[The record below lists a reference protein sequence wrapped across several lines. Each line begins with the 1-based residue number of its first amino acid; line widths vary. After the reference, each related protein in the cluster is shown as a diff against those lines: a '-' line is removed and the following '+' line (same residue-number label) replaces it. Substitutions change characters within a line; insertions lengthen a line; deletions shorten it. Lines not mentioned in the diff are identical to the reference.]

1 MPEILPVRRKP
12 CLAVPVDASLRA
24 MRGFFGVGVEGIS
37 KPMNVGS
44 LYRTAH
50 AFGADFIF
58 AIAPAVNMRL
68 VRKADTSDTDKH
80 VPFYEH
86 ASVDALT
93 LPRGCQL
100 VGVELLEEA
109 TDLPSFTHPER
120 AAYVFGSERGSLSPA
135 LLARCGHVVK
145 IPTRFCVNLGV
156 AAAILMY
163 DRMLTRQRFA
173 PRPVAAGGPVET
185 LPPHVHGGRFT
196 RRGR

>member
-1 MPEILPVRRKP
+1 
-12 CLAVPVDASLRA
+12 
-24 MRGFFGVGVEGIS
+24 MRGFFGVGVEGVS

-58 AIAPAVNMRL
+58 AIAPVVNMRL
-68 VRKADTSDTDKH
+68 IRKADTSETDKH
-80 VPFYEH
+80 VPLYEY

-100 VGVELLEEA
+100 VGVELLDGAVE
-109 TDLPSFTHPER
+109 LPSFTHPER
-120 AAYVFGSERGSLSPA
+120 AAYVLGAERGSLSPA
-135 LLARCGHVVK
+135 LVERCAHVVK
-145 IPTRFCVNLGV
+145 IPTQFCVNLGV

-173 PRPVAAGGPVET
+173 PRPVASGGPVEG
-185 LPPHVHGGRFT
+185 LPPHVHGGRFS
-196 RRGR
+196 RREP